1 MQQAIN
7 KPYLLLKSK
16 LEQPLV
22 AELMPAVE
30 PVTLGE
36 LEQFTQP
43 EQLQTQEVIDT
54 YADLIIDYLKQLN
67 IDTVFGVPGGAIE
80 PLLNSLARSE
90 RAGGPRLVV
99 ARHECG
105 AAFMA
110 DGYSRETGKMGV
122 VCATTGPGATNLIT
136 GVASALADE
145 IPMLVITAQT
155 PLPKFGKRA
164 LQESS
169 CTAIDTVGMFRY
181 VTQFNTL
188 VSHHEQLESKL
199 VSAIMAAHRKPNGPV
214 HISVPAD
221 VLRAPA
227 TINAHIHSD
236 LLVHD
241 FAMADDSAIARL
253 CEKLGKVDNIV
264 MYIGN
269 GVGKASKQIMEFIE
283 LTGAAFVTG
292 PMGKTWVDEHHP
304 QYRGVFGFAGHES
317 ARNLLQSKEV
327 NLILAVGTE
336 LGELGTSG
344 WKNDLLNT
352 KLVHIDSSIEHFTR
366 SPMANLH
373 VFGNIDVI
381 FDRLVKSVR
390 EVRKWGRTWQ
400 TLPGAA
406 TENANGGFFTLNDA
420 DKCHSNA
427 SPVKPQ
433 RLMCHLSRA
442 LPDDTR
448 IFVDAGNGW
457 SWATHYL
464 TRSNSEGLYRIAM
477 GYGSMAWS
485 IGAAIGSAIANR
497 NAPTLCIVGDGSYL
511 MSAQE
516 ITVAAQQKLPIIF
529 LVLNDSAMGMV
540 MHGQMLGQQES
551 IGWELNEVNYALMAQ
566 AMGVDGIVIESPEQ
580 LDALDYTALFQKNGP
595 TLLDV
600 RIDRNEIPPMGD
612 RIKGLA
618 VNGSATP
625 GG

>member
-1 MQQAIN
+1 MLN
-7 KPYLLLKSK
+7 VVPF
-16 LEQPLV
+16 
-22 AELMPAVE
+22 AV
-30 PVTLGE
+30 PHNSSDL
-36 LEQFTQP
+36 P
-43 EQLQTQEVIDT
+43 EITESHQDT
-54 YADLIIDYLKQLN
+54 YADLIVDYLAQMG

-90 RAGGPRLVV
+90 RRGGPRLVV

-110 DGYSRETGKMGV
+110 DGYYRETGKMGV
-122 VCATTGPGATNLIT
+122 VCSTTGPGATNLLT
-136 GVASALADE
+136 GVASAAADE

-169 CTAIDTVGMFRY
+169 CTAVDTVGIFRY

-199 VSAIMAAHRKPNGPV
+199 VSAIMATHRMPNGPA
-214 HISVPAD
+214 HISIPSD
-221 VLRAPA
+221 ILRAPA
-227 TINAHIHSD
+227 NINAHIHSD

-241 FAMADDSAIARL
+241 FSMSDELSIARL
-253 CEKLGKVDNIV
+253 CEKLARVDNIV
-264 MYIGN
+264 LYIGS
-269 GVGKASKQIMEFIE
+269 GVGKASKQIMEFIN
-283 LTGAAFVTG
+283 LTGANFVTS
-292 PMGKTWVDEHHP
+292 PTGKSWVDENHP
-304 QYRGVFGFAGHES
+304 QYCGVYGFASHES
-317 ARNLLQSKEV
+317 ANALLQDKNV
-327 NLILAVGTE
+327 DLILAVGTA

-344 WKNDLLNT
+344 WKGDLLNT

-381 FDRLVKSVR
+381 FERLLVNVR
-390 EVRKWGRTWQ
+390 DARKWGKTWE
-400 TLPGAA
+400 TLHTAPMQ
-406 TENANGGFFTLNDA
+406 NINGGYITLRDPE
-420 DKCHSNA
+420 KCFSNE

-433 RLMCHLSRA
+433 RLMNHLSQK
-442 LPDDTR
+442 LPEETR

-464 TRSNSEGLYRIAM
+464 TRANNEGLYRVAM

-497 NAPTLCIVGDGSYL
+497 EAPTLCIVGDGSYL

-516 ITVAAQQKLPIIF
+516 ITVAAQHQLPVVFI
-529 LVLNDSAMGMV
+529 VLNDAAMGMV
-540 MHGQMLGQQES
+540 MHGQRLGGQES
-551 IGWELNEVNYALMAQ
+551 IGWELNSINYAALAQ
-566 AMGVDGIVIESPEQ
+566 AMGVDGIVIESPAE
-580 LDALDYTALFQKNGP
+580 LDALDLESLFYKSGP
-595 TLLDV
+595 TLIDV
-600 RIDRNEIPPMGD
+600 RIDRNEVPPMGD

>member
-1 MQQAIN
+1 MLQLVNI
-7 KPYLLLKSK
+7 PYLAPELAPDPVTA
-16 LEQPLV
+16 EQPK
-22 AELMPAVE
+22 P
-30 PVTLGE
+30 
-36 LEQFTQP
+36 
-43 EQLQTQEVIDT
+43 QTATT
-54 YADLIIDYLKQLN
+54 YADLIVDYLAQLG

-90 RAGGPRLVV
+90 RNGGPRLVV

-110 DGYSRETGKMGV
+110 DGYTRETGKMGV

-145 IPMLVITAQT
+145 VPMLVITAQT

-188 VSHHEQLESKL
+188 VSHQEQLESKL

-221 VLRAPA
+221 ILRSPA
-227 TINAHIHSD
+227 TIKAHIHSD

-253 CEKLGKVDNIV
+253 CEKLGKVDNLA

-304 QYRGVFGFAGHES
+304 LYRGVYGFAGHKS
-317 ARNLLQSKEV
+317 ARELFQSNQV

-344 WKNDLLNT
+344 WKDDLLNT

-381 FDRLVKSVR
+381 FTRLVEKVR
-390 EVRKWGRTWQ
+390 EIRKWGRKWQ
-400 TLPGAA
+400 TLPGSNPLK
-406 TENANGGFFTLNDA
+406 NANGGHFSLA
-420 DKCHSNA
+420 EESKCFSDA

-433 RLMCHLSRA
+433 RLMNHLSRA
-442 LPDDTR
+442 LPEDTR

-464 TRSNSEGLYRIAM
+464 SRSNSEGLYRIAM

-485 IGAAIGSAIANR
+485 IGAAIGSAIGNR
-497 NAPTLCIVGDGSYL
+497 AAPTLCIVGDGSYL

-516 ITVAAQQKLPIIF
+516 ITVAAQQQLPVVF

-540 MHGQMLGQQES
+540 MHGQRLGQQES
-551 IGWELNEVNYALMAQ
+551 IGWELNTVNYAQMAQ
-566 AMGVDGIVIESPEQ
+566 AMGVDGIVIDCPTQ
-580 LDALDYTALFQKNGP
+580 LDELDYAKLFSKNGP

-600 RIDRNEIPPMGD
+600 RIDRNEVPPMGD
-612 RIKGLA
+612 RVKGLA
-618 VNGSATP
+618 ACGSATP

>member
-1 MQQAIN
+1 MQQATN
-7 KPYLLLKSK
+7 KPYRRPNSK
-16 LEQPLV
+16 QEP
-22 AELMPAVE
+22 APNTELMPALE
-30 PVTLGE
+30 PLRLDE
-36 LEQFTQP
+36 LAQIP
-43 EQLQTQEVIDT
+43 ARLAQELT
-54 YADLIIDYLKQLN
+54 TNCADLIVDYLRQLK

-90 RAGGPRLVV
+90 RMGGPRLVV

-110 DGYSRETGKMGV
+110 DGYARETGKMGV

-155 PLPKFGKRA
+155 PLPKFGKHA

-188 VSHHEQLESKL
+188 VSHPDQLECKL

-253 CEKLGKVDNIV
+253 CEKMGKVDNII
-264 MYIGN
+264 MYIGK

-292 PMGKTWVDEHHP
+292 PMGKTWVDERHP
-304 QYRGVFGFAGHES
+304 LYRGVFGFAGHES
-317 ARNLLQSKEV
+317 ARTLLQSKEI

-344 WKNDLLNT
+344 WKDDLLNT

-381 FDRLVKSVR
+381 FDRLVKKVR
-390 EVRKWGRTWQ
+390 EAREWGRRWQ
-400 TLPGAA
+400 TLSGAA
-406 TENANGGFFTLNDA
+406 PVNVNGGFFTLTA
-420 DKCHSNA
+420 PEKCLSNA

-433 RLMCHLSRA
+433 RLMYHLSRA
-442 LPDDTR
+442 LPDETR

-477 GYGSMAWS
+477 GYGSMTWS
-485 IGAAIGSAIANR
+485 MGAAIGSAVANR
-497 NAPTLCIVGDGSYL
+497 HAPTLCILGDGSYL

-516 ITVAAQQKLPIIF
+516 ITVAAQHHLPVVF

-540 MHGQMLGQQES
+540 MHGQLLGHQES
-551 IGWELNEVNYALMAQ
+551 IGWELNDVNYALMAE
-566 AMGVDGIVIESPEQ
+566 AMGIDGIVIHSPEQ
-580 LDALDYTALFQKNGP
+580 LDALDYRALFQKNGP
-595 TLLDV
+595 TLIDV
-600 RIDRNEIPPMGD
+600 RIDRNEVPPMGD

-618 VNGSATP
+618 INGSHTP

>member
-1 MQQAIN
+1 MLQLVN
-7 KPYLLLKSK
+7 MPYLAP
-16 LEQPLV
+16 EPAPAPT
-22 AELMPAVE
+22 AEPNTPAT
-30 PVTLGE
+30 PAT
-36 LEQFTQP
+36 
-43 EQLQTQEVIDT
+43 T
-54 YADLIIDYLKQLN
+54 YADLIIEYLAQMG

-90 RAGGPRLVV
+90 RCGGPRLVV

-110 DGYSRETGKMGV
+110 DGYARETGKMGV

-145 IPMLVITAQT
+145 VPMLVITAQT

-181 VTQFNTL
+181 LTQFNTL
-188 VSHHEQLESKL
+188 VSHPEQLESKL

-221 VLRAPA
+221 ILRSPA
-227 TINAHIHSD
+227 SINAHIHSD

-241 FAMADDSAIARL
+241 FALADDSAIARL
-253 CEKLGKVDNIV
+253 CEKLGRVDNLV

-269 GVGKASKQIMEFIE
+269 GVGKASHQIMEFIE

-292 PMGKTWVDEHHP
+292 PMGKTWVNEQHP
-304 QYRGVFGFAGHES
+304 QYRGVYGFAGHES
-317 ARNLLQSKEV
+317 ARELLRSDAV
-327 NLILAVGTE
+327 DLVLAVGTD

-344 WKNDLLNT
+344 WKDELLNT

-373 VFGNIDVI
+373 VFGNIEVI
-381 FDRLVKSVR
+381 FGRLVDKVR
-390 EVRKWGRTWQ
+390 EIRKWGRTWD
-400 TLPGAA
+400 TLPGG
-406 TENANGGFFTLNDA
+406 TPQPNANGGFFRLDA
-420 DKCHSNA
+420 EDKCLSNA
-427 SPVKPQ
+427 CPIKPQ
-433 RLMCHLSRA
+433 RLMTHLSRS
-442 LPDDTR
+442 LPEETR

-457 SWATHYL
+457 AWATHYL
-464 TRSNSEGLYRIAM
+464 SRRNSSGLYRIAM

-485 IGAAIGSAIANR
+485 IGAAIGSAIGTPG
-497 NAPTLCIVGDGSYL
+497 APTLCIVGDGSYL

-516 ITVAAQQKLPIIF
+516 ITVAAQQQLPVVF
-529 LVLNDSAMGMV
+529 LVLNDAAMGMV
-540 MHGQMLGQQES
+540 MHGQRLGQQES
-551 IGWELNEVNYALMAQ
+551 IGWELNQVDYALMAR
-566 AMGVDGIVIESPEQ
+566 AMGVEGIVIDCPTQ
-580 LDALDYTALFQKNGP
+580 LDQLDYQALFSKKGP

-600 RIDRNEIPPMGD
+600 RIDRDEVPPMGD

-618 VNGSATP
+618 ANGSATP